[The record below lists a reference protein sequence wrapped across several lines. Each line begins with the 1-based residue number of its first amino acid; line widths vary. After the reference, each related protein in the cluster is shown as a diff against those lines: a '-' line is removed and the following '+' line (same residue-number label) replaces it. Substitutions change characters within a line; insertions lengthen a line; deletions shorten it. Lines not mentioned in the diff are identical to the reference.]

1 MGAGRPPC
9 KPSPAQP
16 VLDAVSRTRSVSV
29 VVLAATLTGAV
40 PARAQQVAAPPPTLQ
55 VAAPTTVQPV
65 AKPAEPPP
73 PPPRVAV
80 PAPVALDST
89 PPKPPSKYA
98 FYGWIVAS
106 TVALSDA
113 LLIASAALVRS
124 DPVASDRT
132 LGAAILLRFPGPMV
146 VHRFGT
152 TKNPNKALGSAALEA
167 LGPVTGLIIATR
179 LDPDCG
185 PKPTAAC
192 EAEGRRVRLAGA
204 AIGAVIGTVIDVTAL
219 GWQRR
224 TGPGL
229 ELRLGMAPMVFARGA
244 GVGVNGSF

>member
-1 MGAGRPPC
+1 MHPGWLRCSG
-9 KPSPAQP
+9 
-16 VLDAVSRTRSVSV
+16 
-29 VVLAATLTGAV
+29 
-40 PARAQQVAAPPPTLQ
+40 LQ
-55 VAAPTTVQPV
+55 
-65 AKPAEPPP
+65 
-73 PPPRVAV
+73 
-80 PAPVALDST
+80 
-89 PPKPPSKYA
+89 
-98 FYGWIVAS
+98 YG
-106 TVALSDA
+106 DA
-113 LLIASAALVRS
+113 LLITSAALVRS
-124 DPVASDRT
+124 DPLGSDRA
-132 LGAAILLRFPGPMV
+132 LIAAILLRFPGPMV

-152 TKNPNKALGSAALEA
+152 TKNQGKALGSAALE
-167 LGPVTGLIIATR
+167 LGGPLTGFIIATR